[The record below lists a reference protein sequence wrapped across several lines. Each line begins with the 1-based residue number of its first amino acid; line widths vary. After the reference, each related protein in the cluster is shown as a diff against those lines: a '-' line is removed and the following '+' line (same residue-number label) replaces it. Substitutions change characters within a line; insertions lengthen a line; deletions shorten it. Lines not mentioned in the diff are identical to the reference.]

1 MLVKQEKERRKV
13 QISGKSSCMVALPKK
28 WVREMMLQQGSEVTI
43 TKLNSTSLLVNAI
56 PDAAAGGGR
65 EALIEVGG
73 DDLPEVIFRKI
84 VSLYVLGFSRM
95 TIEGSKGFLSSSKKL
110 ALKDLIRRHLIGTE
124 GVAEARDRMTI
135 HVLLGYSELSV
146 ESALKKMLMIIDS
159 LGKDAMQA
167 LETNDASLADTSS
180 ERQDEVRRFGLYVI
194 RQLNLSL
201 NQGVLP
207 DLMIE
212 NRDTLGYILVART
225 LERIAYHVGSLTN
238 TVTGLER
245 PLANPT
251 VQKLGLMNDGACRLV
266 DEALLS
272 LFKRD
277 HDGAS
282 AVIDASNVFVDREA
296 EVIKSLDEVDSQTY
310 YVLHLAMDSQRRVAE
325 YARDIAE
332 IVLDMTVERTLRK
345 QEIAP
350 PQIAFT

>member
-1 MLVKQEKERRKV
+1 
-13 QISGKSSCMVALPKK
+13 
-28 WVREMMLQQGSEVTI
+28 
-43 TKLNSTSLLVNAI
+43 
-56 PDAAAGGGR
+56 
-65 EALIEVGG
+65 
-73 DDLPEVIFRKI
+73 
-84 VSLYVLGFSRM
+84 
-95 TIEGSKGFLSSSKKL
+95 
-110 ALKDLIRRHLIGTE
+110 
-124 GVAEARDRMTI
+124 
-135 HVLLGYSELSV
+135 
-146 ESALKKMLMIIDS
+146 
-159 LGKDAMQA
+159 
-167 LETNDASLADTSS
+167 
-180 ERQDEVRRFGLYVI
+180 
-194 RQLNLSL
+194 
-201 NQGVLP
+201 
-207 DLMIE
+207 
-212 NRDTLGYILVART
+212 
-225 LERIAYHVGSLTN
+225 VGSLTN